1 MRITGLN
8 ILGMDTTDLI
18 STQPTEDVEVHSQLA
33 IAPEPVWASVIY

>member
-18 STQPTEDVEVHSQLA
+18 STQPTGDVEVHSQLA
-33 IAPEPVWASVIY
+33 TAPEPAGASVIY